1 MPTPDEIETAI
12 ANATSAEEI
21 VRILDGAAPTPPP
34 AATPPA
40 TPAVSTAPAAS
51 APEPVRAQAPQAA
64 RPLPGAPP
72 NSGSW
77 ETEQAATAWARQA
90 HAENRAELARAAGRA
105 DTPAGEGDLGEALA
119 RASTPAEVQAIVA
132 AARAQGLPV

>member
-1 MPTPDEIETAI
+1 MTTPDIETAI
-12 ANATSAEEI
+12 SNATTAEE
-21 VRILDGAAPTPPP
+21 VLRILDGAAPTPPP
-34 AATPPA
+34 AAAPTAVPP
-40 TPAVSTAPAAS
+40 VSTAPAAA
-51 APEPVRAQAPQAA
+51 APEPVRSQAPQAA

-72 NSGSW
+72 NLGSW
-77 ETEQAATAWARQA
+77 EAEQAATAWARQA